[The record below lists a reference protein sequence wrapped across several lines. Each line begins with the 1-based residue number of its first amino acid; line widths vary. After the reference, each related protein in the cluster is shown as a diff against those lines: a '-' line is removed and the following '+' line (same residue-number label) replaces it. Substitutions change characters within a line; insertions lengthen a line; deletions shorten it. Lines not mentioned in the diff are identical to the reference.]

1 MKKSTSMF
9 IKGAVLAFIA
19 LLMLIPLFMVENQIR
34 DRRRNAESCR
44 AEVSQSW
51 SNAQTLAGPAIIIQ
65 YDREEKDVDGK
76 STIKHMTE
84 TVFPKTLELG
94 IDAAV
99 RKLHRSIY
107 DVMVYNSDVDAGGT
121 FVLPAKLADL
131 DVKGATF
138 KMGISDLRGIEGNVG
153 FKLGDMEGTFS
164 EGTSGDGGSFI
175 REAISLDRELMDGKT
190 VLPFSLSFRTK
201 GSENLMVKPYGEL
214 TEVKMHSDCPDPSFT
229 GDFLP
234 TERTVTTEGFDARWV
249 VSQINRGAP
258 DDTSFGVRMMQPV
271 TQYQQSERA
280 VKYAILIILLVFVA
294 GMAVELISKKE
305 INLVQYVV
313 IGLSLVLFYALVLS
327 FSEFISFPLAYAIA
341 ALMTTGALL
350 GYFRGILKSR
360 EAWLLA
366 GLVAV
371 AYAVSY
377 VLLQMQTIAFMAGTL
392 ILFAVL
398 AAIMYLTRDLNFERT
413 EG

>member
-1 MKKSTSMF
+1 M
-9 IKGAVLAFIA
+9 AFIG
-19 LLMLIPLFMVENQIR
+19 LVMLIPLEMVKSQIR
-34 DRRRNAESCR
+34 ERKGYADACR

-51 SNAQTLAGPAIIIQ
+51 SNSQTLAGPAIIIQ
-65 YDREEKDVDGK
+65 YDREEKDSDGK
-76 STIKHMTE
+76 SSIRHMSE
-84 TVFPKTLELG
+84 TVYPKTLELRVG
-94 IDAAV
+94 TAV

-107 DVMVYNSDVDAGGT
+107 DVMVYNADVEASGT

-131 DVKGATF
+131 DMKSASF

-175 REAISLDRELMDGKT
+175 REAISLYRELMDGKT
-190 VLPFSLSFRTK
+190 VLPFSLSFKTK

-294 GMAVELISKKE
+294 GLAVELTTKKE
-305 INLVQYVV
+305 INFVQYVV

-327 FSEFISFPLAYAIA
+327 FSEFISFPVAYALA

-360 EAWLLA
+360 VAWLLGA
-366 GLVAV
+366 LVAV

-398 AAIMYLTRDLNFERT
+398 AAIMYLTRDLDLGRFGE
-413 EG
+413 